1 MKRTKSFVCVCL
13 VQFMLCS
20 LLVTSALA
28 EGPTNSNPLS
38 DVRVRQA
45 IAYAIDMDTIAE
57 TLLEGKA
64 IVADSQTP
72 NGAWKTEGLNPYSYD
87 PEKAKELLAAANW
100 DPNYTLDV
108 VFYYGD
114 QLTVDLMTAIQ
125 AYLDAVGIKMNFRK
139 LEGDLATQL
148 WTAPEDPINGPSAV
162 EWDICY
168 GAVAAMAMQ
177 EYYQRYRTGEKS
189 NSHTPGNPEL
199 DALID
204 ATNASADPAVQKAAF
219 AELQKYENEN
229 LFAIPLYYQQ
239 MFIYESNR
247 LSRNGGGYGNP
258 QYNYDWNIVNWT
270 VTPDKNGKQVL
281 YTNTAPVEFFET
293 PWFNPGI
300 YMASKVVFDRLLIAD
315 PTMTPSRGNL
325 VSDYNLSDDG
335 LTLTFTL
342 KDGLKWHDGSDLTA
356 DDVKWSIEYA
366 TQVPALHP
374 VFAKTFSSLEGAQA
388 FADGTANEITGIV
401 VEGNTITLKFAQLDP
416 NVLLT
421 FTQFAPLPQKYFV
434 DIDPLQF
441 QQAAFWQ
448 KPIGS
453 GPFKIKEVQ
462 MNDYTVMVPFE
473 NYHGGVAKI
482 DEMILY
488 PSGENDANVVKNA
501 AAGKLDYGYTK
512 NVGDVK
518 ALEEME
524 HMRLTPVDIPYTRS
538 LFINKFPRK

>member
-1 MKRTKSFVCVCL
+1 MKKTKLFVCVCL
-13 VQFMLCS
+13 VQLMLGS
-20 LLVTSALA
+20 LLATGALA

-45 IAYAIDMDTIAE
+45 IAYAIDMDTIVE

-64 IVADSQTP
+64 LVADSQTP
-72 NGAWKTEGLNPYSYD
+72 NGAWKTEGLNSYSYN
-87 PEKAKELLAAANW
+87 PENAKELLAAANW
-100 DPNYTLDV
+100 DPNYTLDAV
-108 VFYYGD
+108 VYYGD
-114 QLTVDLMTAIQ
+114 QLTVDFMTAIQ

-148 WTAPEDPINGPSAV
+148 WTAPADPINGPSAV
-162 EWDICY
+162 DWDICY

-177 EYYQRYRTGEKS
+177 EYYQRYRSGEKS
-189 NSHTPGNPEL
+189 NSHTPGDPEL

-204 ATNASADPAVQKAAF
+204 AINASADPAVQKAAF
-219 AELQKYENEN
+219 AKLQKYENEN
-229 LFAIPLYYQQ
+229 LPAIPLYYQQ

-247 LSRNGGGYGNP
+247 LNLNGGKYGNP

-270 VTPDKNGKQVL
+270 VTPDKDGKQVL

-300 YMASKVVFDRLLIAD
+300 YMASKVVFDRLLLAD
-315 PTMTPSRGNL
+315 ETMTPSKGNL
-325 VSDYNLSDDG
+325 ASDYSLSEDG
-335 LTLTFTL
+335 LTLVFTL

-356 DDVKWSIEYA
+356 EDIKWSIEYA
-366 TQVPALHP
+366 TKVPVLHP
-374 VFAKTFSSLEGAQA
+374 VFAKTFKSLEGAQA
-388 FADGTANEITGIV
+388 FVDGTADEITGIV
-401 VEGNTITLKFAQLDP
+401 IDGKKITLKFTQLDP

-421 FTQFAPLPQKYFV
+421 FTQFAPLPKKYFA

-441 QQAAFWQ
+441 QQAPFWQ

-473 NYHGGVAKI
+473 EYHGGVAKI
-482 DEMILY
+482 EEIILY

-518 ALEEME
+518 ALEEMS
-524 HMRLTPVDIPYTRS
+524 HMRLTAVDIPYTRS
-538 LFINKFPRK
+538 LFINKFPQK

>member
-1 MKRTKSFVCVCL
+1 MKKTKLFVYVCL
-13 VQFMLCS
+13 VQLMVISF
-20 LLVTSALA
+20 VATGAFA
-28 EGPTNSNPLS
+28 VGPTNSNPLS

-45 IAYAIDMDTIAE
+45 IAYAIDMDTIVE

-64 IVADSQTP
+64 LVADSQTP
-72 NGAWKTEGLNPYSYD
+72 NGAWKTEGLNPYSYN
-87 PEKAKELLAAANW
+87 PEKARELLAAANW
-100 DPNYTLDV
+100 DPNYTLDAV
-108 VFYYGD
+108 VYYGD
-114 QLTVDLMTAIQ
+114 QLTMDFMTAIQ
-125 AYLDAVGIKMNFRK
+125 AYLDAVGIKMSFRK

-148 WTAPEDPINGPSAV
+148 WTAPADPINGPSAV
-162 EWDICY
+162 DWDICY

-177 EYYQRYRTGEKS
+177 EFYQRYRTGEKS
-189 NSHTPGNPEL
+189 NSHTPGIPEL

-204 ATNASADPAVQKAAF
+204 AINASADPAVQKVAF

-239 MFIYESNR
+239 MFIYESDR
-247 LSRNGGGYGNP
+247 LNLNGGKYGNP

-270 VTPDKNGKQVL
+270 VTPDKDGKQVL

-300 YMASKVVFDRLLIAD
+300 FMASKVVFDRLLLAD
-315 PTMTPSRGNL
+315 ETMTPSKGNL
-325 VSDYNLSDDG
+325 ASEYSLSEDG
-335 LTLTFTL
+335 LTLVFTL
-342 KDGLKWHDGSDLTA
+342 KDGLKWHDGSELTTE
-356 DDVKWSIEYA
+356 DVKWSIEYA
-366 TQVPALHP
+366 IKVPVLHP
-374 VFAKTFSSLEGAQA
+374 VFAKTFKSLEGAQA
-388 FADGTANEITGIV
+388 FADGTADAITGIV
-401 VEGNTITLKFAQLDP
+401 IDGNKITLKFTQLDP

-421 FTQFAPLPQKYFV
+421 FSQFAPLPKKYFT

-441 QQAAFWQ
+441 QQAPFWQ

-473 NYHGGVAKI
+473 DYHGGVAKI
-482 DEMILY
+482 EEMILY

-512 NVGDVK
+512 NVGDVM
-518 ALEEME
+518 ALEEMS
-524 HMRLTPVDIPYTRS
+524 HMRVIAVDIPYTRS
-538 LFINKFPRK
+538 LFINKFPKK

>member
-1 MKRTKSFVCVCL
+1 MKKTKLFVCMCL
-13 VQFMLCS
+13 VQLLAVS
-20 LLVTSALA
+20 LLAAGAFA

-45 IAYAIDMDTIAE
+45 IAYAIDMDTIVE

-64 IVADSQTP
+64 LAADSQTP
-72 NGAWKTEGLNPYSYD
+72 NGAWKTKGLNPYSYN

-100 DPNYTLDV
+100 DPNYTMDA

-114 QLTVDLMTAIQ
+114 QLTMDFMIAIQ

-148 WTAPEDPINGPSAV
+148 WTAPADPINGPSAV
-162 EWDICY
+162 DWDLCY

-204 ATNASADPAVQKAAF
+204 AINASADPAVQKAAF

-239 MFIYESNR
+239 MFIYESDR
-247 LSRNGGGYGNP
+247 LNLNGGKYGNP

-270 VTPDKNGKQVL
+270 VTPDKDGKQVL

-300 YMASKVVFDRLLIAD
+300 YMASKVVFDRLLLAD
-315 PTMTPSRGNL
+315 ETMTPSKGNL
-325 VSDYNLSDDG
+325 ASEYSLSEDG
-335 LTLTFTL
+335 LTLVFTL

-356 DDVKWSIEYA
+356 EDIKWSIEYA
-366 TQVPALHP
+366 IKVPVLHP
-374 VFAKTFSSLEGAQA
+374 VFAKTFKSLEGAQA
-388 FADGTANEITGIV
+388 FADGTAAEIAGIGI
-401 VEGNTITLKFAQLDP
+401 EGNKITLKFAQLDP

-421 FTQFAPLPQKYFV
+421 FSQFAPLPKKYFT

-441 QQAAFWQ
+441 QQAPFWQ

-473 NYHGGVAKI
+473 DYHGGVAKI
-482 DEMILY
+482 EEMILY

-518 ALEEME
+518 ALEEMS
-524 HMRLTPVDIPYTRS
+524 HIRVIAVDIPYTRS
-538 LFINKFPRK
+538 LFINKFPKK

>member
-1 MKRTKSFVCVCL
+1 MKRIKLIVCICL
-13 VQFMLCS
+13 VQFVMFGLWAN
-20 LLVTSALA
+20 SAFA

-45 IAYAIDMDTIAE
+45 IAYAIDMDTIAA

-64 IVADSQTP
+64 LVADSQTP

-100 DPNYTLDV
+100 DSNYTLDV

-125 AYLDAVGIKMNFRK
+125 AYLDMVGIKMTFKK

-148 WTAPEDPINGPSAV
+148 WTPPEDPVNGPSAV

-168 GAVAAMAMQ
+168 GAVAAMALQ
-177 EYYQRYRTGEKS
+177 EYYHRYRGGEKS
-189 NSHTPGNPEL
+189 NSHTPGIPEL
-199 DALID
+199 DALVNAI
-204 ATNASADPAVQKAAF
+204 NASADSAVQKTAF
-219 AELQKYENEN
+219 AALQKYENEN
-229 LFAIPLYYQQ
+229 LPAIPLYYQQ
-239 MFIYESNR
+239 VFIYESNR
-247 LSRNGGGYGNP
+247 LNRNGGSYGNA

-270 VTPDKNGKQVL
+270 VTPDENGKQVL
-281 YTNTAPVEFFET
+281 YTNTAPAEFFET

-315 PTMTPSRGNL
+315 ATMTPSRGNL
-325 VSDYNLSDDG
+325 ASDYSLSDDA

-356 DDVKWSIEYA
+356 DDVKWSVEYA
-366 TQVPALHP
+366 TQVSALNA
-374 VFAKTFSSLEGAQA
+374 VVAKTFASLEGAQA
-388 FADGTANEITGIV
+388 FADDKADEISGIV
-401 VEGNTITLKFAQLDP
+401 VDGNTITFKFAQLDP

-421 FTQFAPLPQKYFV
+421 FTQFPPLPKKYFA
-434 DIDPLQF
+434 DTDPLQF
-441 QQAAFWQ
+441 QQSAFWQ

-473 NYHGGVAKI
+473 EYHGGVAKI
-482 DEMILY
+482 DELILY
-488 PSGENDANVVKNA
+488 PSGENDGNVIKNA
-501 AAGKLDYGYTK
+501 AAGKLDYGFTK
-512 NVGDVK
+512 SVGDVK

-538 LFINKFPRK
+538 LFVNKFPKK